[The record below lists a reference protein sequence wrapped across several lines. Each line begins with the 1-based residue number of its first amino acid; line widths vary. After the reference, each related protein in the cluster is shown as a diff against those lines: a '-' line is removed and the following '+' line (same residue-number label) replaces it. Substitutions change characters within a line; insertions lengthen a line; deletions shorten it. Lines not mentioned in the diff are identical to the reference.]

1 MKQFKIR
8 CSQIGQIMTNGTK
21 GNPIGKTVESYLDGW
36 IKEQLYG
43 RRKEFTSKYTDKGNQ
58 VEQQSIDFIADQ
70 LGYGMLFKNEQHFEN
85 EFLTGTPDIKITKK
99 IIDAKNSWDCFT
111 FPLFETEINND
122 YFLQGQGYM
131 DLTDSDSY
139 ELVYCLTDTPE
150 DLIIR
155 EAQSYCYKNNIELD
169 DEILNKFIKKMTYKD
184 IPDHLKIK
192 VFPFKRDQEVINS
205 IYERV
210 KLCREYISKKL
221 EANKHLF

>member
-1 MKQFKIR
+1 
-8 CSQIGQIMTNGTK
+8 MTNGTK

-36 IKEQLYG
+36 IKEQLYA

-70 LGYGMLFKNEQHFEN
+70 LGYGMLFKNEQSFEN

-131 DLTDSDSY
+131 DLTDSESY

-155 EAQSYCYKNNIELD
+155 EAQSYCYKNNLELD

-210 KLCREYISKKL
+210 KLCRDYIAQKL